1 MLKRILIA
9 LGLRNAP
16 APLRSYLKVSSVF
29 GAVPAL
35 AWVAWKNRAQI
46 RPLLQRVTSR
56 RDGMPITTR
65 GTAEA

>member
-16 APLRSYLKVSSVF
+16 APLRSYLTVSSVF

-56 RDGMPITTR
+56 HDGMPITTR
-65 GTAEA
+65 GTAEV

>member
-1 MLKRILIA
+1 MIKRILIA

-16 APLRSYLKVSSVF
+16 APLRSYLTVSSVF

-35 AWVAWKNRAQI
+35 AWVAWRNREQI

-56 RDGMPITTR
+56 RDAGPITTR
-65 GTAEA
+65 GTASA